1 MKKDNIFLIVIA
13 ITCLTIALIMI
24 NGVKEVQKVR
34 EKLEQVP
41 EWELEQAERKV
52 EIR

>member
-1 MKKDNIFLIVIA
+1 MKRDNIFLIVIA

-24 NGVKEVQKVR
+24 NGVKHIEEEVKY
-34 EKLEQVP
+34 EEVP
-41 EWELEQAERKV
+41 EWELEEAERKV